1 MSTVISG
8 LIVVAFAAF
17 VGFLGLLI
25 KVRFFPVKEEEERE
39 DVAGYVTMMV
49 GVMFALILAL
59 ALVSVWENRD
69 SAEGHVATEASTL
82 HEISLLGASMLPAD
96 EQKIQSAASAY
107 ADYVVHT
114 EFPAMRS
121 GKETG
126 DTGWQLLSTLRTDF
140 LNADVSSPARQAVL
154 SDATTQLSNLADA
167 RRGRL
172 DDADKRMPAVL
183 WIGLVLG
190 GVLTVALTF
199 IYGIEQRFAH
209 VGMVMGLA
217 ALIGFVLILIYNLD
231 NPFNKGLGTGTE
243 PFTKYFSSGG

>member
-1 MSTVISG
+1 MSNVISG
-8 LIVVAFAAF
+8 LIVVAVA
-17 VGFLGLLI
+17 GLIGAIGLVVRV
-25 KVRFFPVKEEEERE
+25 KVFPAKEDEERE

-59 ALVSVWENRD
+59 ALVSVWEDKD
-69 SAEGHVATEASTL
+69 SAEGHVATESSTL
-82 HEISLLGASMLPAD
+82 HETYLLGASMLPAD
-96 EQKIQSAASAY
+96 QQRIQAAATAY

-114 EFPAMRS
+114 EWPAMRS
-121 GKETG
+121 GKEVG
-126 DTGWQLLSTLRTDF
+126 DDGWQLLTNLRGAF
-140 LNADVSSPARQAVL
+140 LNADVTTPARQAVL
-154 SDATTQLSNLADA
+154 SDAATQLSNLADA

-172 DDADKRMPAVL
+172 DDSEKRMPAIL

-199 IYGIEQRFAH
+199 IYGIEQRFTH

-231 NPFNKGLGTGTE
+231 NPFNKGTGPDTTA
-243 PFTKYFSSGG
+243 FTRYFS

>member
-1 MSTVISG
+1 MSNVTSG
-8 LIVVAFAAF
+8 LVVVAVAGLIGA
-17 VGFLGLLI
+17 VGLLLR
-25 KVRFFPVKEEEERE
+25 VRVFPGKEDEERE

-59 ALVSVWENRD
+59 ALVSVWEDKD
-69 SAEGHVATEASTL
+69 SAEGHDAAEASSL
-82 HEISLLGASMLPAD
+82 HEVSLLGASMLPAD
-96 EQKIQSAASAY
+96 RLRIQSAADAY
-107 ADYVVHT
+107 AGYVVHT
-114 EFPAMRS
+114 EWPAMRS
-121 GKETG
+121 GKEIG
-126 DTGWQLLSTLRTDF
+126 DTGWQLLTDLRTAF
-140 LNADVSSPARQAVL
+140 LSADAATPARQAVL

-172 DDADKRMPAVL
+172 DDAGKRMPSVL
-183 WIGLVLG
+183 WIGLILG

-231 NPFNKGLGTGTE
+231 NPFNQGIGTDPE
-243 PFTKYFSSGG
+243 PFTRYFP